1 MASNPE
7 EKISQI
13 EARIQNSPA
22 LRPETRDELL
32 ALLAEL
38 KLEMEALPES
48 HREEAESIAG
58 FAEISTHEAIRE
70 TKNPELL
77 KHSIGGLE
85 TSVDDFE
92 KTHPQLVGVVNRIAA
107 MLSNMGI

>member
-1 MASNPE
+1 MPE
-7 EKISQI
+7 DKISQI
-13 EARIQNSPA
+13 EERIHESPA
-22 LRPETRDELL
+22 LKPETREELL

-38 KLEMEALPES
+38 KLEMQGLSES

-58 FAEISTHEAIRE
+58 FAEISTHEAVRE
-70 TKNPELL
+70 TRNPELL
-77 KHSIGGLE
+77 RHSIGGLE
-85 TSVDDFE
+85 ASVDDFE